1 MELTVGSGMQADD
14 GKTLGS
20 FIRDAIVQTGKI
32 EVLDRQRMK
41 DVLAEQNFSQAMC
54 DNAQGLVKVGKM
66 LDVNRVLGGQVSKF
80 GNVWTVSLHLV
91 DVSTAK
97 LLGSRAVPY
106 EGRMED
112 LLTVGPMVALQ
123 LLGLSDAAIGQQ
135 VTALAS
141 QAGIQWKPYRSEAEG
156 YTIQMPGDPKE
167 QPRPKPD
174 DPHFVMCN
182 ISPREVYGVA
192 CYKTSAEGV
201 ARVGVVKF
209 LRIIRDGVL
218 AGTSSLS
225 LRSEKEITLDGHP
238 GLEFIADNSA
248 DNSVHLINVYVV
260 GNRFY
265 QLMAFV
271 SRGSE
276 NSTSVLKFF
285 YTFRLIK

>member
-1 MELTVGSGMQADD
+1 MELTVSSGMQADD

-41 DVLAEQNFSQAMC
+41 DILAEQNFSQAMC
-54 DNAQGLVKVGKM
+54 DNAQGLVKAGKM

-91 DVSTAK
+91 DVSTAR

-141 QAGIQWKPYRSEAEG
+141 QTGIQWKPYRSEAEG

-167 QPRPKPD
+167 QPRLKPD
-174 DPHFVMCN
+174 DSHTVKCNVSPHEIYYVN
-182 ISPREVYGVA
+182 SYGI
-192 CYKTSAEGV
+192 SAEGV
-201 ARVGVVKF
+201 ARIGVAKF
-209 LRIIRDGVL
+209 FRTIRDSVL
-218 AGTSSLS
+218 AGNTSYS

-238 GLEFIADNSA
+238 GLEFIVNDPQN
-248 DNSVHLINVYVV
+248 NSVILVNVYVV
-260 GNRFY
+260 GNRLY
-265 QLMAFV
+265 QLMAGV
-271 SRGSE
+271 PRGSE